1 MAKCANDCNG
11 EAGSDLEWFKTHE
24 WGFEP
29 NEDKTRWDTWASSK
43 LAASVATE
51 KDIKLVQ
58 PEVNKVHH
66 SFALPT
72 GLPKG
77 NYLVRDNII
86 GEARTSRSISARAYF
101 RYFPISFA

>member
-86 GEARTSRSISARAYF
+86 GEAENISLYIRSSLL
-101 RYFPISFA
+101 